1 MVRTLLALLG
11 ALGALAWSVLFLQA
25 PGAALEL
32 LLFTSPIVVAVWL
45 ILMLTA
51 PRRDRSRVRPAPAP
65 RSAETEPPPALEERV
80 LRRDE
85 GRCRLCGEGSATRV
99 VARRPPRPGAD
110 PVDRFIAICEG
121 CARTAPLRPIA
132 R

>member
-1 MVRTLLALLG
+1 MVRTLLTLLG

-32 LLFTSPIVVAVWL
+32 LLFTSPIVVAAWL

-51 PRRDRSRVRPAPAP
+51 PRRDRPAPAP
-65 RSAETEPPPALEERV
+65 RSAETGPPPALEERV
-80 LRRDE
+80 LRRDA
-85 GRCRLCGEGSATRV
+85 GRCRLCGGEPATRV

>member
-1 MVRTLLALLG
+1 MVRTLLTLLG
-11 ALGALAWSVLFLQA
+11 ALGALVWSILFLQA

-51 PRRDRSRVRPAPAP
+51 PRRNRPRARPAG
-65 RSAETEPPPALEERV
+65 TGPPPDLVERV

-85 GRCRLCGEGSATRV
+85 SRCRLCGEGTATRV
-99 VARRPPRPGAD
+99 VARRPPRAGAD
-110 PVDRFIAICEG
+110 PLDRFIAICEG

>member
-1 MVRTLLALLG
+1 MIRTLLTLLG
-11 ALGALAWSVLFLQA
+11 ALGALAWSILFLEA

-45 ILMLTA
+45 ILMLTT
-51 PRRDRSRVRPAPAP
+51 PRRERTRARPAPAP
-65 RSAETEPPPALEERV
+65 PPDLYERV
-80 LRRDE
+80 LQRDG
-85 GRCRLCGEGSATRV
+85 GRCRLCGEGPAARV
-99 VARRPPRPGAD
+99 VARRPARAGTD
-110 PVDRFIAICEG
+110 PLERFIAVCDA

>member
-1 MVRTLLALLG
+1 MVRTLLTLLG
-11 ALGALAWSVLFLQA
+11 ALAALAWSALFLRA

-51 PRRDRSRVRPAPAP
+51 PRRDRPRARPLPPP
-65 RSAETEPPPALEERV
+65 RLAGEPPPDLYERV

-85 GRCRLCGEGSATRV
+85 GRCRLCGGEPATRV
-99 VARRPPRPGAD
+99 VVHRPPRAGAD

-121 CARTAPLRPIA
+121 CARTAPLRPVA